1 VIKKRKTLGLALGAG
16 GWKGLAHIGVI
27 KVLVKNN
34 IPIDYIAGSSAG
46 ALIGGLY
53 AALRDIYQVEKIA
66 KRLTY
71 RDLVSALADPRM
83 FSGVFKGE
91 RMVRFLTGLV
101 GEVNIEDLP
110 IPFSAVT
117 TNLLTGQTS
126 PIMKGNL
133 ARAIRAS
140 GSVPFLFQPVT
151 HKGQHYADGAIS
163 MPVPVKIVQNMGADI
178 VLAVNLYGSMFSSKR
193 LVGIRRPGSI
203 STAQIA
209 HNLLIYNLALTN
221 SRLADLEIDPQI
233 PAWGG
238 DPLTRFVGN
247 SKIIEK
253 GAIEMEKNLSYLEKL
268 LGLV

>member
-1 VIKKRKTLGLALGAG
+1 MIKKRKTLGLALGAG

-34 IPIDYIAGSSAG
+34 IPIDYLAGSSAG

-53 AALRDIYQVEKIA
+53 AALRDIYQVERIA
-66 KRLTY
+66 KKLTY
-71 RDLVSALADPRM
+71 RDLASALADPRM
-83 FSGVFKGE
+83 FSGMFKGE
-91 RMVRFLTGLV
+91 KMVKFLTGLV

-140 GSVPFLFQPVT
+140 SSIPFVFQPVT
-151 HKGQHYADGAIS
+151 HKGQHYVDGAIS
-163 MPVPVKIVQNMGADI
+163 MPVPVKIVQNMGADV

-193 LVGIRRPGSI
+193 PARVRQPGSI
-203 STAQIA
+203 SAAQISR
-209 HNLLIYNLALTN
+209 NLLLYNLALTN
-221 SRLADLEIDPQI
+221 SRLADLEIDPKI
-233 PAWGG
+233 PVWGG
-238 DPLTRFVGN
+238 DPLTGFVGN
-247 SKIIEK
+247 SWIIKK
-253 GAIEMEKNLSYLEKL
+253 GEIEMEKNLLFLEKL
-268 LGLV
+268 LGLA